1 MARNKIK
8 FSGGVIFIA
17 LLIGANA
24 LLLLPQEH
32 TAKINYFFVKITSPL
47 LNLIPRSNPTKNDTV
62 SKAEFDKLLAE
73 YANLHG
79 RLQKISEINRNLAH
93 MRQNPPMPGPAILMA
108 KISKVNEEGQRNE
121 IIINRGSDDGLKKGQ
136 YVLSAGHD
144 REDNLSTSVIGTI
157 SELSK
162 TMARVQLVTDA
173 NHYLMASIWRE
184 GSNLG
189 IDGQIKGNNKMQAK
203 MPLMTRNEFD
213 IRVDDFVFA
222 KVKPGFLDTPLVIGK
237 VIKIKPDDQDP
248 LLWDITIT
256 PIIDIRSLTDVGVV
270 VIDIKTSSTEE
281 DE

>member
-8 FSGGVIFIA
+8 FSSGVIFIA
-17 LLIGANA
+17 LLIGANV

-47 LNLIPRSNPTKNDTV
+47 LNLIPRSNPTKDETV
-62 SKAEFDKLLAE
+62 KKSEYDKLLTE
-73 YANLHG
+73 YADLQG
-79 RLQKISEINRNLAH
+79 RLREIIEINHNLAH
-93 MRQNPPMPGPAILMA
+93 MRQNPPMPGPAIAMA

-121 IIINRGSDDGLKKGQ
+121 IIINRGSVDGLKEGQ
-136 YVLSAGHD
+136 YVLSAGYN

-157 SELSK
+157 SEVLK

-173 NHYLMASIWRE
+173 NHYLMASIWRD
-184 GSNLG
+184 G
-189 IDGQIKGNNKMQAK
+189 INVGINGQIKGNNKMQAK

-237 VIKIKPDDQDP
+237 VSEIKEDEQEP

-256 PIIDIRSLTDVGVV
+256 PIIDIRSLTDVAV
-270 VIDIKTSSTEE
+270 VIIDMDTSSEE